1 MVAESVHQKHSK
13 NTKIVYQLH
22 ENNDLLHQNQIEL
35 NQFHHMFV
43 VVDYINV
50 EQYAYV
56 VVRHNHA
63 NELVSFELHVV
74 FYSIFVRL
82 IDDANE
88 LVNE

>member
-1 MVAESVHQKHSK
+1 MIYKFNK
-13 NTKIVYQLH
+13 N
-22 ENNDLLHQNQIEL
+22 NNLLHRNQIKL

-43 VVDYINV
+43 RVDYVSV
-50 EQYAYV
+50 ERYAYV

-74 FYSIFVRL
+74 FYLIFVQL